1 MSSWLLFA
9 LLSAI
14 AAALVSIFGK
24 IGLDGIDANVAT
36 TVRSII
42 MALFMVGV
50 IIIQGKFQNI
60 GDVLLNKKALL
71 FITLSGVAGASSW
84 LFYFLALKTGKVSQ
98 VAPVDKLSVV
108 FSIILAMIILGEKLK
123 LYDWYWCCLYYSW
136 CTIYCFQLK
145 KTATRGFSFFFM

>member
-84 LFYFLALKTGKVSQ
+84 LFYFLALKQEKFH
-98 VAPVDKLSVV
+98 KWLLS
-108 FSIILAMIILGEKLK
+108 IN
-123 LYDWYWCCLYYSW
+123 
-136 CTIYCFQLK
+136 
-145 KTATRGFSFFFM
+145 

>member
-1 MSSWLLFA
+1 MYNNVRLEEFTMSSWLLFA

-14 AAALVSIFGK
+14 AALVSIFGK

-60 GDVLLNKKALL
+60 GDVLLNIKSTALYH
-71 FITLSGVAGASSW
+71 IKRIAGASSW
-84 LFYFLALKTGKVSQ
+84 LFYFLALKQERFHK
-98 VAPVDKLSVV
+98 
-108 FSIILAMIILGEKLK
+108 
-123 LYDWYWCCLYYSW
+123 
-136 CTIYCFQLK
+136 
-145 KTATRGFSFFFM
+145 

>member
-14 AAALVSIFGK
+14 GAALVSIFGK
-24 IGLDGIDANVAT
+24 FGLDGIDANVAT
-36 TVRSII
+36 TIRSII
-42 MALFMVGV
+42 MALFMIGV

-71 FITLSGVAGASSW
+71 FITLSGIAGASSW

-108 FSIILAMIILGEKLK
+108 FSIILAMIILGEKLNFM
-123 LYDWYWCCLYYSW
+123 
-136 CTIYCFQLK
+136 TGVGVVFI
-145 KTATRGFSFFFM
+145 TAGVLFIAFS

>member
-60 GDVLLNKKALL
+60 GDVLLNKKSTSLYHIKRNCRCFVMAIL
-71 FITLSGVAGASSW
+71 FSC
-84 LFYFLALKTGKVSQ
+84 
-98 VAPVDKLSVV
+98 P
-108 FSIILAMIILGEKLK
+108 
-123 LYDWYWCCLYYSW
+123 
-136 CTIYCFQLK
+136 
-145 KTATRGFSFFFM
+145 

>member
-1 MSSWLLFA
+1 MYNNVRLEEFYYELM
-9 LLSAI
+9 AI
-14 AAALVSIFGK
+14 IRTIISNCHAFVSIFGK

-42 MALFMVGV
+42 MALFMIGV

-98 VAPVDKLSVV
+98 VAPIDKLSVV
-108 FSIILAMIILGEKLK
+108 FSIILAMIILGEKLNFM
-123 LYDWYWCCLYYSW
+123 
-136 CTIYCFQLK
+136 TGIGVVFI
-145 KTATRGFSFFFM
+145 TAGVLFIAFS

>member
-50 IIIQGKFQNI
+50 IIQGKFQNI
-60 GDVLLNKKALL
+60 GDVLLNKKHCFYHIKWSCRCFVMAIL
-71 FITLSGVAGASSW
+71 FS
-84 LFYFLALKTGKVSQ
+84 
-98 VAPVDKLSVV
+98 
-108 FSIILAMIILGEKLK
+108 
-123 LYDWYWCCLYYSW
+123 
-136 CTIYCFQLK
+136 CT
-145 KTATRGFSFFFM
+145 

>member
-24 IGLDGIDANVAT
+24 FGLDGIDANVAT
-36 TVRSII
+36 TIRSII
-42 MALFMVGV
+42 MALFMIGV

-71 FITLSGVAGASSW
+71 FITLSGIAGASSW
-84 LFYFLALKTGKVSQ
+84 LFYFLA
-98 VAPVDKLSVV
+98 
-108 FSIILAMIILGEKLK
+108 
-123 LYDWYWCCLYYSW
+123 
-136 CTIYCFQLK
+136 
-145 KTATRGFSFFFM
+145 

>member
-50 IIIQGKFQNI
+50 IIQGKFQNI

-71 FITLSGVAGASSW
+71 FITLSGIAGASSW

-108 FSIILAMIILGEKLK
+108 FSIILAMIILGEKLNFM
-123 LYDWYWCCLYYSW
+123 
-136 CTIYCFQLK
+136 TGIGVVFI
-145 KTATRGFSFFFM
+145 TAGVLFIAFS

>member
-14 AAALVSIFGK
+14 AALVSIFGK

-50 IIIQGKFQNI
+50 IIIQKFQNI
-60 GDVLLNKKALL
+60 GDVLLNKKHCS
-71 FITLSGVAGASSW
+71 LSH
-84 LFYFLALKTGKVSQ
+84 
-98 VAPVDKLSVV
+98 
-108 FSIILAMIILGEKLK
+108 
-123 LYDWYWCCLYYSW
+123 
-136 CTIYCFQLK
+136 
-145 KTATRGFSFFFM
+145 

>member
-14 AAALVSIFGK
+14 AAAFVSIFGK

-42 MALFMVGV
+42 MALFMIGV

-60 GDVLLNKKALL
+60 GDVLL

-98 VAPVDKLSVV
+98 VAPIDKLSVV
-108 FSIILAMIILGEKLK
+108 FSIILAMIILGEKLNFM
-123 LYDWYWCCLYYSW
+123 
-136 CTIYCFQLK
+136 TGIGVVFI
-145 KTATRGFSFFFM
+145 TAGVLFIAFS

>member
-60 GDVLLNKKALL
+60 GDVLLNKKDTAIYHIKWNRWCFVMAIL
-71 FITLSGVAGASSW
+71 FSCVKNRKSFTSST
-84 LFYFLALKTGKVSQ
+84 Y
-98 VAPVDKLSVV
+98 
-108 FSIILAMIILGEKLK
+108 
-123 LYDWYWCCLYYSW
+123 
-136 CTIYCFQLK
+136 
-145 KTATRGFSFFFM
+145 R